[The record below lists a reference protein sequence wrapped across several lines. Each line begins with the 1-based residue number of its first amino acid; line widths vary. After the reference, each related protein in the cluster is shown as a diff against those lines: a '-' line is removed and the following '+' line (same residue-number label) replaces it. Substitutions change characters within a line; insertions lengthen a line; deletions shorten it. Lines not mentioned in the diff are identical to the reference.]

1 MIELAWRKVGG
12 SNNMRSLK
20 EKGEGGQWHYCI
32 LYTGAPGSA
41 GSEFI
46 LNSSKDCAQEK
57 STLVE
62 QSISKGIPFI
72 GNLCKQNLYFQSI

>member
-20 EKGEGGQWHYCI
+20 EGGGNGTTA
-32 LYTGAPGSA
+32 TGAPGSA

-46 LNSSKDCAQEK
+46 LNSSKHCTVHKKRALWYNNRFRK
-57 STLVE
+57 L
-62 QSISKGIPFI
+62 PFM
-72 GNLCKQNLYFQSI
+72 

>member
-20 EKGEGGQWHYCI
+20 EKGEGANGTTC
-32 LYTGAPGSA
+32 APGSA

-72 GNLCKQNLYFQSI
+72 GNLCT